1 MKPAG
6 EGPDR
11 EVYFE
16 FTAMGSSVRVAAI
29 DAATGVETVVV
40 GPVSAS
46 AADLERLALA
56 KLKARLAKRGI
67 SGQ

>member
-1 MKPAG
+1 MTSPG
-6 EGPDR
+6 QVSDR

-16 FTAMGSSVRVAAI
+16 FTSLGSSVRVAAI

-40 GPVSAS
+40 GPASAS

-56 KLKARLAKRGI
+56 KLKARLARTC
-67 SGQ
+67 